1 MKRGRRTRS
10 SHGKQQP
17 RAILLHHTC
26 TQTHIRICIPPFT
39 RHRAIHNARGEKTY
53 VHSTGAVYHSVQQ
66 SADLKRTDTV
76 AKVRRDGRKHEEDT
90 STWGCGRT
98 STRNLF
104 TSRTTVS
111 PHGSNLH
118 AAWRGRRR
126 QKLHE
131 YPQHHQPLTRRRTQT
146 HQENETKRQV
156 RTPLLCRAPEAGG
169 GPSAKVRKRATR
181 LLQATQA
188 ADSNSIC

>member
-26 TQTHIRICIPPFT
+26 TQTHIHICIPPFT
-39 RHRAIHNARGEKTY
+39 RHRAIHDARWEKTY

-131 YPQHHQPLTRRRTQT
+131 YPQHHQPLIRRRIKK
-146 HQENETKRQV
+146 TKRKGKCGLRCFAV
-156 RTPLLCRAPEAGG
+156 HRRRGG

-188 ADSNSIC
+188 TDSNSIC